1 MFAFY
6 SIKELIKTLAWSAEL
21 LSEMFEKR
29 KSFVYKY
36 EQAIE
41 ILEESKVESLI
52 DKEVLRRNGNL
63 IEIDDQFLQFFEQI
77 LEVNEEISTSYINEN
92 IQQIKQNINYYFQEN
107 NESRKYG
114 YMKSVKSTLRK
125 VGRVIIKNIVDLN
138 RNIEN
143 TFKTEPNYK
152 IKISKLNNYDKKSV
166 DISNL
171 IEQTGL
177 LLTDDEITFFKT
189 AVDEELKQIMI
200 QLRSQLHEGRHNLI
214 EVQKQIIDFLNQ
226 IKYQNKVLEKIR
238 QLKYLKDEHE
248 IRVKTNIKELLSE
261 NNAVFFEASPVYP
274 LKLSLASLQD
284 DEIYESILKIN
295 RKVKSDIKPQL
306 ALAEKIS
313 EEYLQTETEEKMS
326 IDIEEIR
333 NCFLASGHH
342 LFNFVINYQYPRE
355 LSFEEKVLLYC
366 QLVSIYETEFT
377 FSGEYKRYR
386 EIEYAIVYPK

>member
-1 MFAFY
+1 MFAFN
-6 SIKELIKTLAWSAEL
+6 SIKELIKTLAWSTEL

-29 KSFVYKY
+29 KSFAYKY

-52 DKEVLRRNGNL
+52 DKEVLRRNGNF

-77 LEVNEEISTSYINEN
+77 LEVNEEISSSYINEN

-107 NESRKYG
+107 SESRKYG
-114 YMKSVKSTLRK
+114 YLKSVKSALRK
-125 VGRVIIKNIVDLN
+125 VGRIIIRNIVDLN

-143 TFKTEPNYK
+143 TFKIEPNYK
-152 IKISKLNNYDKKSV
+152 IKISKLYNYDKKRG
-166 DISNL
+166 DISKL
-171 IEQTGL
+171 IGQTEL
-177 LLTDDEITFFKT
+177 LLANDEITFFKI
-189 AVDEELKQIMI
+189 AIDEELNQIMI

-226 IKYQNKVLEKIR
+226 IKYQSKVLEKIR

-248 IRVKTNIKELLSE
+248 IRSKTDIKVLLSE
-261 NNAVFFEASPVYP
+261 NNAVFFETNPVYP

-295 RKVKSDIKPQL
+295 RKVKFDIKPQL
-306 ALAEKIS
+306 VLAEKIS
-313 EEYLQTETEEKMS
+313 EEYFQTETEEEMS
-326 IDIEEIR
+326 IDIEKIR
-333 NCFLASGHH
+333 NGFLASGHH

-366 QLVSIYETEFT
+366 QLVSIYETEFA
-377 FSGEYKRYR
+377 FSDEYNRYR